1 VDSTMVRVWYFRP
14 GIRERVEALLA
25 AQPFGRILSDD
36 ECARLGVLFPD
47 RRYGE
52 TIFLMHAG
60 EILAPSFMGQTA
72 AKAMHGYHPED
83 ADSDTIL
90 LSNYAP
96 GPARSIR
103 DIGPLVVREL
113 AALAELRPAAAGAGG
128 HAGSGEGA

>member
-1 VDSTMVRVWYFRP
+1 MVRVWYFRP
-14 GIRERVEALLA
+14 GVRERVEALLA

-52 TIFLMHAG
+52 TIFLMHSG

-72 AKAMHGYHPED
+72 AQAMHGYHPED

-90 LSNYAP
+90 LANYAP
-96 GPARSIR
+96 GPARSIL
-103 DIGPLVVREL
+103 DIGPLIIREL
-113 AALAELRPAAAGAGG
+113 TALAGMRPAAAGV
-128 HAGSGEGA
+128 SGQSTAREEGRA